1 MIEKLFRSLHQTK
14 HNSTLSEV
22 EGPKICRWQT
32 NGARQ
37 VVKRETNVWL
47 NMKNHISGHCTLL
60 ANITSI
66 ESLTVTFFN
75 STL

>member
-22 EGPKICRWQT
+22 EGPKIRRWQT

-37 VVKRETNVWL
+37 VVKRENNVWL
-47 NMKNHISGHCTLL
+47 NMKNISGHCTLL
-60 ANITSI
+60 AN
-66 ESLTVTFFN
+66 EHYFHRKFN
-75 STL
+75 CKLF